1 MRWRVSGLQ
10 LAAGVNLV
18 AQVIGQQVGTKHK
31 IYIPVLIFQTIIFTF
46 FSYLLEEE
54 LCKNISKH
62 KCLKRLKKA
71 MKLRSFIVGVDGF
84 IMYVVYHS
92 QPKIISVL
100 LEFLNLF

>member
-1 MRWRVSGLQ
+1 
-10 LAAGVNLV
+10 
-18 AQVIGQQVGTKHK
+18 
-31 IYIPVLIFQTIIFTF
+31 
-46 FSYLLEEE
+46 
-54 LCKNISKH
+54 
-62 KCLKRLKKA
+62 